1 MGSAASEVPLI
12 LPLEAIELDA
22 FRQEHSEDTFW
33 CGSLLGGRGD
43 QLTTKLYTD
52 RVCHF
57 AHFPDPT
64 GQHVC
69 ERRARDVAS
78 ADHLYVKSAAI
89 AWLLDQDHQGAVH
102 LREPLG
108 SVVDIAREHG
118 TRGLRLIR

>member
-1 MGSAASEVPLI
+1 MLGNGHAGFGERPGETDSGQPLHRA
-12 LPLEAIELDA
+12 P
-22 FRQEHSEDTFW
+22 
-33 CGSLLGGRGD
+33 GR
-43 QLTTKLYTD
+43 LN
-52 RVCHF
+52 
-57 AHFPDPT
+57 FPDPT

-108 SVVDIAREHG
+108 SVVDIAWEHG